1 MNPKKNICFT
11 TKEIIALFGV
21 LLIFAVLIFSTGI
34 LIGKKILEKDCQ
46 LIIENQE
53 QKLKKCLKNEE
64 EIKKENNLQ
73 EKKDEEQKTQ
83 DYEEEIKPTYSN
95 LAIQENSKDIK
106 GKHTVQIA
114 SYQSEYKAQ
123 RIAYE
128 LFQKGYKSS
137 YYTKADLKE
146 KGIWY
151 RVGVG
156 FFDNYN
162 SAKIFANIL
171 KKQGI
176 IETYIIRKVK

>member
-1 MNPKKNICFT
+1 MNSKKNICFT
-11 TKEIIALFGV
+11 SKEIIALFAV

-53 QKLKKCLKNEE
+53 EKLKKCLKEKEENNKNKEEVKKEKTPDINDNEE
-64 EIKKENNLQ
+64 EIKPN
-73 EKKDEEQKTQ
+73 
-83 DYEEEIKPTYSN
+83 YSN
-95 LAIQENSKDIK
+95 LAIKENTKKIK
-106 GKHTVQIA
+106 GKYTVQIA

-151 RVGVG
+151 RVGIG

-162 SAKIFANIL
+162 SAKIFSNIL

-176 IETYIIRKVK
+176 IESSMIRKIK